1 MSSQH
6 PTQMSSI
13 KIRQYSPSTDRSE
26 VIEICKDVY
35 GGFDALPKVIDTYHT
50 QPDTYIYVCE
60 AEGTLQSLICCQLR
74 GQVFYIWGARTRDVY
89 RGKGMAKLLLRHL
102 EVQTAC
108 LYSLDSTSIAGF
120 LSTTIQENAPMRRIF
135 NLNGY
140 VEHCLIDIVS
150 LTSENIKNLK
160 ESDSSSLV
168 NADSMTLQY
177 CTCVIELQIALKSLR
192 HHRQA
197 ANLDSTSSSHDS
209 TDAIPLEPNWLP
221 GEYVPWPVE
230 CDQVK
235 SFIKEKKI
243 FIVSFPNENASTP
256 TTAQAVIF
264 LGIGDHGSPFAGIVA
279 ASWPALLA
287 AVEHALKLDSGC
299 TRLYIDRCDAIDR
312 ELLHQKLD
320 GGLRDYIVLYKP
332 LLK

>member
-1 MSSQH
+1 
-6 PTQMSSI
+6 MSSI

-60 AEGTLQSLICCQLR
+60 AEETPR
-74 GQVFYIWGARTRDVY
+74 
-89 RGKGMAKLLLRHL
+89 
-102 EVQTAC
+102 
-108 LYSLDSTSIAGF
+108 
-120 LSTTIQENAPMRRIF
+120 
-135 NLNGY
+135 
-140 VEHCLIDIVS
+140 DIVS